1 MKLILRFIGL
11 NMTTIRPRYLL
22 TRKRRI
28 IRSIGKVKVVKL
40 GVLVLAICTS
50 FFSQAADEE
59 AIRSKLTNMLGLK
72 VNTIADAP
80 LPGLVQVT
88 TDRGLF
94 YVSDDAKYLVQAHIY
109 NIDKGMRDETE
120 AALASLR
127 VKGADEFA
135 SSSITYK
142 AKDEKYVISV
152 FTDITCG
159 YCRKLHNEVGALNDA
174 GVTVQYLA
182 FPRAGINS
190 EVYQD
195 MVSVWCADDPNDA
208 LTSAKNGGAVT
219 AARCEN
225 KVAEQYMF
233 GKTVG
238 VTGTPNIVL
247 PNGEVIPGYLPA
259 TQIVS
264 KLKRAG

>member
-1 MKLILRFIGL
+1 
-11 NMTTIRPRYLL
+11 
-22 TRKRRI
+22 
-28 IRSIGKVKVVKL
+28 VKVVKIGL
-40 GVLVLAICTS
+40 LVLAVCTS

-59 AIRSKLTNMLGLK
+59 AIKNKLTNMLGLK

-88 TDRGLF
+88 TNRGLF
-94 YVSDDAKYLVQAHIY
+94 YVSEDAKYLVQAHIY
-109 NIDKGMRDETE
+109 NIDEGMRNETE
-120 AALASLR
+120 AALATLR
-127 VKGADEFA
+127 VDGVEAFA
-135 SSSITYK
+135 PSSITYK
-142 AKDEKYVISV
+142 ADNEKYVISV

-159 YCRKLHNEVGALNDA
+159 YCQKLHNEVGALNDA

-195 MVSVWCADDPNDA
+195 MVSIWCADDPQDA
-208 LTSAKNGGAVT
+208 LTSAKNGAAVT
-219 AARCEN
+219 PAKCEN

-238 VTGTPNIVL
+238 VNGTPNIIL
-247 PNGEVIPGYLPA
+247 PNGDVIPGYLPA
-259 TQIVS
+259 SQILN
-264 KLKRAG
+264 KLKAAG